1 MNAIH
6 VWTKQHSSVWD
17 TLEKTGRYT
26 ARREFIRKDLHEH
39 AGLVLEVYD
48 WLVGHGPDRMN
59 RPPDAD
65 YPVWV
70 SFARETTMLPSP
82 GTVILELA
90 LDPARITPIHIGKWG
105 TMLNYSYIPA
115 DQADAK
121 RHEKLLKDYG
131 VSDAK
136 AYMSQ
141 FYPQIKREIIQS
153 WERLFD
159 SAITL
164 GSNETYGTIWEIRKE
179 WVIQTIR

>member
-1 MNAIH
+1 M
-6 VWTKQHSSVWD
+6 
-17 TLEKTGRYT
+17 
-26 ARREFIRKDLHEH
+26 
-39 AGLVLEVYD
+39 
-48 WLVGHGPDRMN
+48 
-59 RPPDAD
+59 
-65 YPVWV
+65 
-70 SFARETTMLPSP
+70 
-82 GTVILELA
+82 ILELA